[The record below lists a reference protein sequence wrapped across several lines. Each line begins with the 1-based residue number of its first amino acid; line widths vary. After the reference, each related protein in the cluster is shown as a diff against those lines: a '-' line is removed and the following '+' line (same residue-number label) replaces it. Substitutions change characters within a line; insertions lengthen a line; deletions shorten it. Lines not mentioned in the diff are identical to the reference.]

1 MTRYTGTAILVFCG
15 LLTLHALADAAES
28 QVPEPF
34 QGFDNNSRH
43 TINYDDLSDLLR
55 VVVVD
60 VATSN
65 RAIAPPAKE
74 ITGTRMKVKVNKLTA
89 NEGNRF
95 FYETFQ
101 DNDAGKQYLLDFQKN
116 LETLPSRTPLAKFS
130 RDDQLA
136 YWLNL
141 YNITVVNQ
149 IVAVYPQRSLK
160 KLIQGRNSI
169 FSEKLLTVAGIP
181 LSLDDIQ
188 FTILKQNYD
197 NEPLII
203 YGLYQGIIGGPDIR
217 PLAYNGDDVYR
228 ALEDNA
234 FEFINSNRGTF
245 IKDEETFRVSSLY
258 DRNSEYFPDFSSD
271 LSQHLLSQLEGNER
285 TALQSA
291 SKLKADIDDW
301 TVTDLGG
308 TRQQISRSF
317 AHNNAALMD
326 SFRSN
331 HVSIY
336 GGVMTATLKIDR
348 EWPDPDDDREDRDDT
363 DRLDDLES
371 GTVPVEGASVEDVAP
386 EELQE

>member
-1 MTRYTGTAILVFCG
+1 MTRYISTAILVFCG
-15 LLTLHALADAAES
+15 LLTLHAVADAAES

-60 VATSN
+60 VATSS
-65 RAIAPPAKE
+65 RAIAQPAKE

-101 DNDAGKQYLLDFQKN
+101 DNDAGKQYLLEFQKN
-116 LETLPSRTPLAKFS
+116 LEMLPSRTPLSKFS
-130 RDDQLA
+130 REQQLA

-149 IVAVYPQRSLK
+149 IVAVYPKRSLK
-160 KLIQGRNSI
+160 KMIQGRNSI

-197 NEPLII
+197 NDPLII

-234 FEFINSNRGTF
+234 FEFVNSNRGTF
-245 IKDEETFRVSSLY
+245 IRDEKTFRVSSLY
-258 DRNSEYFPDFSSD
+258 DRNSEYFPNFSSD
-271 LSQHLLSQLEGNER
+271 LSQHLLSHLEGKER
-285 TALQSA
+285 AALQSA
-291 SKLKADIDDW
+291 SKLKTDINDW

-308 TRQQISRSF
+308 SRQEIGGSF
-317 AHNNAALMD
+317 AHNNAALLD

-331 HVSIY
+331 HASVT
-336 GGVMTATLKIDR
+336 GGVLTASIEVKR
-348 EWPDPDDDREDRDDT
+348 VNNDPRDDDEDREDT
-363 DRLDDLES
+363 DRIDNLGS
-371 GTVPVEGASVEDVAP
+371 GTAPVEGAGVVDIATE
-386 EELQE
+386 

>member
-1 MTRYTGTAILVFCG
+1 
-15 LLTLHALADAAES
+15 
-28 QVPEPF
+28 
-34 QGFDNNSRH
+34 
-43 TINYDDLSDLLR
+43 
-55 VVVVD
+55 VVVD
-60 VATSN
+60 VAISS

-101 DNDAGKQYLLDFQKN
+101 DNDAGKQYLLEFQKN
-116 LETLPSRTPLAKFS
+116 LEMLPSRTPLSKFS
-130 RDDQLA
+130 RDQQLA

-149 IVAVYPQRSLK
+149 IVAVYPKRSLK
-160 KLIQGRNSI
+160 NMIQGRDSI

-197 NEPLII
+197 NDPLII

-217 PLAYNGDDVYR
+217 QLAYNGDDVYR

-245 IKDEETFRVSSLY
+245 IRDEETFRVSSLY
-258 DRNSEYFPDFSSD
+258 DRNNEYFPEFRSD
-271 LSQHLLSQLEGNER
+271 LSQHLLTFLEGDER
-285 TALQSA
+285 AALQVA
-291 SKLKADIDDW
+291 SKLKTDINDW

-308 TRQQISRSF
+308 TRQEIGGSL

-331 HVSIY
+331 HVSVY
-336 GGVMTATLKIDR
+336 GGVLTAPLEVKR
-348 EWPDPDDDREDRDDT
+348 RRPDPNDDREDRDDT
-363 DRLDDLES
+363 DRVDDLES

-386 EELQE
+386 EALQE